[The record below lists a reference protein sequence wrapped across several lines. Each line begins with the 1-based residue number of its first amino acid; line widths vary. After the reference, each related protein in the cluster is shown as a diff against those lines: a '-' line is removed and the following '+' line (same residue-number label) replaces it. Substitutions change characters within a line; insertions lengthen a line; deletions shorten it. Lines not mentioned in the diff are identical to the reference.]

1 MGPDPEKELSWD
13 TQTSPD
19 LTRPC
24 LTSFRFLVE
33 EPTSNMESTKEVPLT
48 MRVDGLVSHLI
59 VKRDP
64 ASWGRPARTAVSGC
78 YEIMLL

>member
-19 LTRPC
+19 LTRPY

-33 EPTSNMESTKEVPLT
+33 EPTSNMESTKKS
-48 MRVDGLVSHLI
+48 VDGLVSHLI
-59 VKRDP
+59 VKRDS